1 MEIAP
6 LALVVLLGYGLLI
19 AVSLTAWT
27 AVTYRDEQPVDVS
40 RPEVKKSRPA
50 KARQLSNDDVRGAK
64 SRRARRGSEPFEE
77 DQLIPERK
85 ERPERQAAGAGSN
98 EAVQPQQQERQAEP
112 VRPKP
117 ASSAP
122 ENRKPLSRKPVT
134 VTTNDTEEDAFE
146 RFLRPRPDDFDIR

>member
-19 AVSLTAWT
+19 AVSLTTWT
-27 AVTYRDEQPVDVS
+27 AVTYRDEPTAEVR

-64 SRRARRGSEPFEE
+64 SRRARGSELFEQE
-77 DQLIPERK
+77 PL
-85 ERPERQAAGAGSN
+85 
-98 EAVQPQQQERQAEP
+98 VQERQVEP
-112 VRPKP
+112 VAQSEPVGTQP

-122 ENRKPLSRKPVT
+122 EVRPRVKRKPVT
-134 VTTNDTEEDAFE
+134 VSADEADEDAFE
-146 RFLRPRPDDFDIR
+146 RFLGKRPDDFDIR